1 MEILPNGNILV
12 PLYSQHRVVEYTPT
26 GNQVGNPLTINYP
39 SSVVR
44 LPSGNNLVA
53 SYQTRKIVE
62 FNGNQQVWDYSTDGL
77 LFVAR
82 RR

>member
-1 MEILPNGNILV
+1 
-12 PLYSQHRVVEYTPT
+12 
-26 GNQVGNPLTINYP
+26 
-39 SSVVR
+39 